1 MTTRTVERHLQRV
14 RGLSSRLMRCTDC
27 GAELKRF
34 AFVLHRVPPE
44 LAELVDGAKCVPRA
58 AFASLGIERFD
69 DEHDRWS
76 STPGGVA
83 RAYQAALDDLAEGRL
98 TAWQRMN
105 FDRLRLRS

>member
-1 MTTRTVERHLQRV
+1 MVAANPA
-14 RGLSSRLMRCTDC
+14 GC
-27 GAELKRF
+27 GEDDM
-34 AFVLHRVPPE
+34 HVPLNGQP
-44 LAELVDGAKCVPRA
+44 
-58 AFASLGIERFD
+58 FGIERFD